1 MCKLH
6 WTVLHKESRIPDMTL
21 EDHQI
26 AIVGAGMGGLAAG
39 IRLAASGHEVTIY
52 ESHGWP
58 GGKMRTVPTDA
69 GPVDAG
75 PTVLTLRDVL
85 DDLFAATGSA
95 TEDHV
100 TLTPL
105 PILARHFWAD
115 GTRLDLTHD
124 PAQNTAA
131 IADAMGAKAAREFER
146 FSVETRALFQAF
158 DAPIMRSAR
167 PGVLA
172 SARAALAARATLP
185 WLAPGRS
192 LDAMLHARL
201 SDPRLRQLFG
211 RYATY
216 VGGNPLLAPA
226 VLGLVWQAE
235 AAGVWAV
242 QGGMARLAHALA
254 TVFERLGG
262 TLRLNTPVAR
272 ILTEH
277 GHATGLHLAD
287 GTRIGTRQIVFNGD
301 PAALPYLLEQP
312 AKAPKR
318 RQTHPRSLSARVWT
332 FAAEVAPK
340 GLGRDA
346 LAYHTLFFA
355 DTPEAEFAPLSK
367 GRTPQDPTIYVC
379 AQDRASGHA
388 PQGPE
393 RFQFILNAPATT
405 PGEAEKEPS
414 CQTHP
419 FDRLARFGLHLAP
432 RPTADSLTTPQHF
445 AALFPHSQGALYGL
459 SPNGAAATFLRPTAR
474 TKIKG
479 LYLAGGGVHPG
490 AGVPMALISGGHAAA
505 AALSDRISPV
515 RSAPTAMLGG
525 MSTASA
531 IAAPAPSRSS
541 GS

>member
-1 MCKLH
+1 MG
-6 WTVLHKESRIPDMTL
+6 L
-21 EDHQI
+21 EEDSI
-26 AIVGAGMGGLAAG
+26 AIIGAGMGGLAAG
-39 IRLAASGHEVTIY
+39 IRLAAAGRDVTIY
-52 ESHGWP
+52 DSHGWP
-58 GGKMRTVPTDA
+58 GGKMRTVLSDA

-85 DDLFAATGSA
+85 DDLFASADTA

-105 PILARHFWAD
+105 PVLARHFWAD

-124 PAQNTAA
+124 AGNNEAA
-131 IADAMGAKAAREFER
+131 IRDALGPQAARDFAR
-146 FSVETRALFQAF
+146 FSAETRALFHAF
-158 DAPIMRSAR
+158 DAPIMRAPR
-167 PGVLA
+167 PRVLA
-172 SARAALAARATLP
+172 SGRAALSAPATLP
-185 WLAPGRS
+185 WLVPGRS

-216 VGGNPLLAPA
+216 VGGNPMLAPA

-242 QGGMARLAHALA
+242 QGGMARLAQALA
-254 TVFERLGG
+254 AVFERLGG

-272 ILTEH
+272 ITTDK
-277 GHATGLHLAD
+277 GRATGLTLAD
-287 GTRIGTRQIVFNGD
+287 GTRTAARQIIFNGD
-301 PAALPYLLEQP
+301 PAALPDLLDQP
-312 AKAPKR
+312 RNAPKR
-318 RQTHPRSLSARVWT
+318 RQTYPRSLSARVWT
-332 FAAEVAPK
+332 FAAEVTPR

-355 DTPEAEFAPLSK
+355 DDPASEFAPLAQ
-367 GRTPQDPTIYVC
+367 GRTPPDPTIYVC
-379 AQDRASGHA
+379 AQDRASGDT

-393 RFQFILNAPATT
+393 RFQFILNAPATG
-405 PGEAEKEPS
+405 PGTSQKDPA

-419 FDRLARFGLHLAP
+419 FDRLARFGLHLTP
-432 RPTADSLTTPQHF
+432 RPGPDSLTTPTQF

-474 TKIKG
+474 TKVKG

-490 AGVPMALISGGHAAA
+490 AGVPMALISGGHAARA
-505 AALSDRISPV
+505 LLSDRISRA
-515 RSAPTAMLGG
+515 RSAPTATRGG
-525 MSTASA
+525 ISTASA

>member
-1 MCKLH
+1 
-6 WTVLHKESRIPDMTL
+6 MTL
-21 EDHQI
+21 EDDSI
-26 AIVGAGMGGLAAG
+26 AIIGAGMGGLAAG
-39 IRLAASGHEVTIY
+39 IRLAAAGRDVTIF

-58 GGKMRTVPTDA
+58 GGKMRTVPSGA

-85 DDLFAATGSA
+85 DDLFACAGTA

-105 PILARHFWAD
+105 PVLARHFWAD

-124 PAQNTAA
+124 PAENSAGIAA
-131 IADAMGAKAAREFER
+131 SFGPRAAGEFDR
-146 FSVETRALFQAF
+146 FSAETRALFLAF
-158 DAPIMRSAR
+158 DAPIMRAPR
-167 PGVLA
+167 PGILA
-172 SARAALAARATLP
+172 SGRAALAAPATLP
-185 WLAPGRS
+185 WLVPGRS
-192 LDAMLHARL
+192 LDKMLRARL
-201 SDPRLRQLFG
+201 SDPHLRQLFG

-216 VGGNPLLAPA
+216 VGGNPMLAPA

-242 QGGMARLAHALA
+242 QGGMARLAQAMAAL
-254 TVFERLGG
+254 FERLGG
-262 TLRLNTPVAR
+262 TLRLNTPVGR
-272 ILTEH
+272 ILTTN
-277 GHATGLHLAD
+277 GRASGLHLAD
-287 GTRIGTRQIVFNGD
+287 GSHIPCGQIIFNGD
-301 PAALPYLLEQP
+301 PAALPFLLDQP

-318 RQTHPRSLSARVWT
+318 AQTQPRSLSARVWT
-332 FAAEVAPK
+332 FAAEVAPQ

-355 DTPEAEFAPLSK
+355 DDPASEFTPLAQN
-367 GRTPQDPTIYVC
+367 RTPPDPTIYVC

-388 PQGPE
+388 PEGPE
-393 RFQFILNAPATT
+393 RFQFILNAPAHAA
-405 PGEAEKEPS
+405 AEKEPP

-419 FDRLARFGLHLAP
+419 FDRLARFGLHLTP
-432 RPTADSLTTPQHF
+432 RPGSDSLTTPAGF

-459 SPNGAAATFLRPTAR
+459 SPNGAAATFLQPTAR
-474 TKIKG
+474 SKVKG

-490 AGVPMALISGGHAAA
+490 AGVPMALISGGHAAQA
-505 AALSDRISPV
+505 VLSDRISRA
-515 RSAPTAMLGG
+515 RSAPTGMRGG

>member
-1 MCKLH
+1 
-6 WTVLHKESRIPDMTL
+6 MTQ
-21 EDHQI
+21 EHDSI
-26 AIVGAGMGGLAAG
+26 AIIGAGMGGLAAG
-39 IRLAASGHEVTIY
+39 IRLAAAGGDVTIY
-52 ESHGWP
+52 ESHSWP
-58 GGKMRTVPTDA
+58 GGKMRTVASGA

-85 DDLFAATGSA
+85 DDLFRQAGSA
-95 TEDHV
+95 TEDHL

-105 PILARHFWAD
+105 PVLARHFWTD

-124 PAQNTAA
+124 AAENVAA
-131 IADAMGAKAAREFER
+131 ISDAMGSGAAREFER
-146 FSVETRALFQAF
+146 FSAETRALFQAF
-158 DAPIMRSAR
+158 DAPIMRAPR
-167 PGVLA
+167 PRILA
-172 SARAALAARATLP
+172 SARAALGAPATLP
-185 WLAPGRS
+185 WLVPGRS
-192 LDAMLHARL
+192 LDAMLRARL

-242 QGGMARLAHALA
+242 QGGMAQLAQSLA
-254 TVFERLGG
+254 AVFKRLGG
-262 TLRLNTPVAR
+262 TLRLSSPVAG
-272 ILTEH
+272 ILTDQ
-277 GHATGLHLAD
+277 GRATGLTLAD
-287 GTRIGTRQIVFNGD
+287 GSRVACRQLVFNGD
-301 PAALPYLLEQP
+301 PAALPYLLDQP
-312 AKAPKR
+312 RKAPKR
-318 RQTHPRSLSARVWT
+318 SQTHPRSLSARVWT
-332 FAAEVAPK
+332 FAAEVSPQ

-355 DTPEAEFAPLSK
+355 DSPKAEFAPLSK
-367 GRTPQDPTIYVC
+367 GRTPPDPTIYVC

-388 PQGPE
+388 PHGPE
-393 RFQFILNAPATT
+393 RFQFILNAPATP
-405 PGEAEKEPS
+405 PGKPEKATS

-419 FDRLARFGLHLAP
+419 FDRLAQFGLHLTP
-432 RPTADSLTTPQHF
+432 RPGPESLTRPAQF

-459 SPNGAAATFLRPTAR
+459 SPNGARATFQRPTAR
-474 TKIKG
+474 SPIKG

-490 AGVPMALISGGHAAA
+490 AGVPMALMSGGHAAA
-505 AALSDRISPV
+505 AVLSDRISPA
-515 RSAPTAMLGG
+515 RSAQTVMRGG

>member
-1 MCKLH
+1 
-6 WTVLHKESRIPDMTL
+6 MTL

-39 IRLAASGHEVTIY
+39 IRLAAAGRDVTIF
-52 ESHGWP
+52 ESHDWP
-58 GGKMRTVPTDA
+58 GGKMRTVPSDS

-85 DDLFAATGSA
+85 DDLFASAGHATK
-95 TEDHV
+95 DHV

-105 PILARHFWAD
+105 PVLARHFWAD
-115 GTRLDLTHD
+115 GTKLDLTHD
-124 PAQNTAA
+124 PAQNSAA
-131 IADAMGAKAAREFER
+131 IADAFGAPAAREFDR
-146 FSVETRALFQAF
+146 FSAETHALFQAF

-172 SARAALAARATLP
+172 SARAALRARATLP
-185 WLAPGRS
+185 WLLPGRS
-192 LDAMLHARL
+192 LDAMLQARL

-272 ILTEH
+272 IATNR
-277 GHATGLHLAD
+277 GRATGLHLAD
-287 GTRIGTRQIVFNGD
+287 GSRVTCDQIIFNGD
-301 PAALPYLLEQP
+301 PAALPHILDQTT
-312 AKAPKR
+312 KAPKR

-332 FAAEVAPK
+332 FAAEVAPE

-355 DTPEAEFAPLSK
+355 DNAQAEFTPLSK
-367 GRTPQDPTIYVC
+367 GRTPPDPTIYVC
-379 AQDRASGHA
+379 AQDRATGKPPH
-388 PQGPE
+388 GRE

-405 PGEAEKEPS
+405 PGEAEKEPP

-419 FDRLARFGLHLAP
+419 FDRLARFGLHLTP
-432 RPTADSLTTPQHF
+432 RPKADSLTTPQQF
-445 AALFPHSQGALYGL
+445 EALFPHSQGALYGL
-459 SPNGAAATFLRPTAR
+459 SPNGATATFLRPTAR
-474 TKIKG
+474 TKVKG

-515 RSAPTAMLGG
+515 RSAPTATRGG

-531 IAAPAPSRSS
+531 IVARAPSRSS